1 MPSTAEQKSH
11 GVVYTPPETV
21 DMVLDIAGYVVGSGI
36 VGKTVLEPSCGDG
49 AFLRTITDR
58 LLTECSDTCMS
69 PATTRDHLISDI
81 HAVELDAAE
90 CEQAKRL
97 MCDVAARHG
106 VDVDPSDLVNI
117 VCGDAVELLSSC
129 DDRFDFVVG
138 NPPYVRIHNVD
149 MPSLSCLRWCSGGM
163 TDLYYAFY
171 ELGDEHLSSD
181 GVLCYIAPSSW
192 LTSKAGR
199 PMRNDLRASRGISRI
214 VDLGHEQVFDG
225 IASYVAITKLTAVRN
240 DTLRYETVDAYR
252 YEHVSYDDD
261 DSVSDATAPS
271 TSAHLDIP
279 YDDAFIG
286 DALMPVPQSM
296 RVDIADIVC
305 GNHDTGIRVRNGY
318 ATLLDGFFVRDD
330 DVFGEDVTI
339 PCVKASTGERHRIVF
354 PYDKLTLEPIDA
366 DKFMSMLSDDAV
378 TVARESD
385 GRLRARSN
393 IKPGEW
399 LLFGRS
405 QGIADTNVDKV
416 AVNTLY
422 RSIDDVKAV
431 DAPAGTGVYGGVY
444 VVGMSRDSLVEAL
457 SDDVFWSYIKS
468 LRKYKSGG
476 YWTLGGKELERY
488 LNWYVD
494 MHRR

>member
-1 MPSTAEQKSH
+1 MPSRSAQKSH
-11 GVVYTPPETV
+11 GVVYTPPDIV
-21 DMVLDIAGYVVGSGI
+21 DMVLDVAGYTVGSG
-36 VGKTVLEPSCGDG
+36 VAGETVLEPSCGDG
-49 AFLRTITDR
+49 AFLRAITDR
-58 LLTECSDTCMS
+58 LLTECSDTNVS
-69 PATTRDHLISDI
+69 PTDSRDHLISDI
-81 HAVELDAAE
+81 HAIELDAAE
-90 CEQAKRL
+90 CEQAKRS

-106 VDVDPSDLVNI
+106 IDVKPSDLVNI
-117 VCGDAVELLSSC
+117 VCGDAVELLRSC
-129 DDRFDFVVG
+129 DNSFDFVVG

-149 MPSLSCLRWCSGGM
+149 MPSLSGIRWCSGGM

-171 ELGDEHLSSD
+171 ELGFEHLSSD

-199 PMRNDLRASRGISRI
+199 PMRDDLRESHGISRI
-214 VDLGHEQVFDG
+214 VDFGHEQVFEG
-225 IASYVAITKLTAVRN
+225 ITSYVAIVRLTSAES
-240 DTLRYETVDAYR
+240 DTIAYETVDAYR
-252 YEHVSYDDD
+252 CGRDGDGEGS
-261 DSVSDATAPS
+261 
-271 TSAHLDIP
+271 SAHLDIV

-286 DALMPVPQSM
+286 DALMPVNPAL
-296 RVDIADIVC
+296 RDDIADILC
-305 GNHDTGIRVRNGY
+305 GDHDTGIRVRNGY
-318 ATLLDGFFVRDD
+318 ATLLDGFFVREDD
-330 DVFGEDVTI
+330 AFGDGVTI
-339 PCVKASTGERHRIVF
+339 QCVKASTGECHRIVF
-354 PYDKLTLEPIDA
+354 PYDKRTLEPIDA

-378 TVARESD
+378 AVVRESD

-444 VVGMSRDSLVEAL
+444 VVGMSRDSLIEAL

-468 LRKYKSGG
+468 LRKYKSGW

-494 MHRR
+494 THRR

>member
-1 MPSTAEQKSH
+1 MCYVAE
-11 GVVYTPPETV
+11 
-21 DMVLDIAGYVVGSGI
+21 
-36 VGKTVLEPSCGDG
+36 
-49 AFLRTITDR
+49 
-58 LLTECSDTCMS
+58 
-69 PATTRDHLISDI
+69 
-81 HAVELDAAE
+81 
-90 CEQAKRL
+90 
-97 MCDVAARHG
+97 RHG
-106 VDVDPSDLVNI
+106 IDVTTSDLVNI
-117 VCGDAVELLSSC
+117 VCGDAVELLSFC

-149 MPSLSCLRWCSGGM
+149 MPSLSGIRWCSGGM

-171 ELGDEHLSSD
+171 ELGFEHLSSD

-199 PMRNDLRASRGISRI
+199 PMRDDLRESHGISRI
-214 VDLGHEQVFDG
+214 VDFGHEQVFEG
-225 IASYVAITKLTAVRN
+225 ITSYVAIVRLTAAES
-240 DTLRYETVDAYR
+240 DTMTYEAVDAYR
-252 YEHVSYDDD
+252 CGRDGDGEGS
-261 DSVSDATAPS
+261 SE
-271 TSAHLDIP
+271 HLDIA

-286 DALMPVPQSM
+286 DALMPVDPAL
-296 RVDIADIVC
+296 RDDIADILC
-305 GNHDTGIRVRNGY
+305 GDHDIGIRVRNGY

-339 PCVKASTGERHRIVF
+339 PCVKASTGERYRIVF
-354 PYDKLTLEPIDA
+354 PYEKRTFAPIDA

-378 TVARESD
+378 AVVRESE

-405 QGIADTNVDKV
+405 QGIADTNVNKV
-416 AVNTLY
+416 TVNTLY
-422 RSIDDVKAV
+422 RDASDVKAV